1 MIKRR
6 QHIIV
11 LVSIALVLL
20 SMTLLDKKSI
30 NKNTFTC
37 LTTQENFV
45 AGNPITIEF
54 KGFFKNK
61 PQLFVIHSFGK
72 TLLDGVLKNEK
83 IYFNLPK
90 NYTLKTGN
98 VSWFLIENKKKKAK
112 GNFKIL
118 PNNETKTKL
127 ESYLGPPSTLAGDN
141 HFVMFVTIPT
151 DDYDNPKPP
160 NTNVSIKHHFLNAIF
175 TDNEKT
181 KDFIAWKNIYAP
193 KKSGIVLISA
203 SCNEAL
209 TQEFDAVIYPSI
221 AKDFTISY
229 KRNHE
234 FADGNQI
241 TKLTTSI
248 LKDKFG
254 NTVSDGTM
262 VTFVIKNKENAIL
275 KTFGTT
281 IEGIATGQI
290 LHPEKE
296 NKFIVKA
303 FVNGICKSNVIEIA
317 YKSINPTVEFLFSK
331 DNRTI
336 TVGSIK
342 SFMNQIVP
350 DGIKVNLNIY
360 HKDSLVETITKN
372 SNKGKAEFYL
382 STEFYKEKSYHFEIE
397 TLGKTIKT
405 KEINVIDQQ

>member
-1 MIKRR
+1 MIKRKLY
-6 QHIIV
+6 III

-20 SMTLLDKKSI
+20 SVTLLDNKPTT
-30 NKNTFTC
+30 KNTFSC
-37 LTTQENFV
+37 LTTQESFV
-45 AGNPITIEF
+45 AGKPITIEF
-54 KGFFKNK
+54 KGNFANK
-61 PQLFVIHSFGK
+61 PQLFIVHSLGR
-72 TLLDGVLKNEK
+72 TLLDGVLKK
-83 IYFNLPK
+83 DTIQFNLPE
-90 NYTLKTGN
+90 NYTNKTGL
-98 VSWFLIENKKKKAK
+98 VSWFLIENNEEKAK
-112 GNFKIL
+112 GNFQIV
-118 PNNETKTKL
+118 PNDETKTNL

-151 DDYDNPKPP
+151 DDFDNPKLE
-160 NTNVSIKHHFLNAIF
+160 NTNVTIKHQFLNSIAN
-175 TDNEKT
+175 DNEKT
-181 KDFIAWKNIYAP
+181 KDFIAWTTIYAP
-193 KKSGIVLISA
+193 TKSGIVLISA

-209 TQEFDAVIYPSI
+209 TKEFDAVIYPSI
-221 AKDFTISY
+221 ATDFTISY

-241 TKLTTSI
+241 TKLTTST

-262 VTFVIKNKENAIL
+262 VTFIIKNKENAIL

-296 NKFIVKA
+296 QNYTIKA
-303 FVNGICKSNVIEIA
+303 FVNGISKSNSIEIA
-317 YKSINPTVEFLFSK
+317 YKSINPTVEFSFSK

-336 TVGSIK
+336 IVGPIK

-360 HKDSLVETITKN
+360 HKDKLVETITEN

-382 STEFYKEKSYHFEIE
+382 SPEFYKEKSYRFEIE

-405 KEINVIDQQ
+405 KEINVVNQ

>member
-1 MIKRR
+1 MIKRKL
-6 QHIIV
+6 HIII

-20 SMTLLDKKSI
+20 SVTLLDEKSTT
-30 NKNTFTC
+30 KNTFSC
-37 LTTQENFV
+37 ITTQENFV
-45 AGNPITIEF
+45 AGKPIIIEF
-54 KGFFKNK
+54 KGNFANK
-61 PQLFVIHSFGK
+61 PQLFIIHSLGR
-72 TLLDGVLKNEK
+72 TLLDGVLKDDT
-83 IYFNLPK
+83 IQFNLPEIYA
-90 NYTLKTGN
+90 NKTGL
-98 VSWFLIENKKKKAK
+98 VSWFLIENNEEKAK
-112 GNFKIL
+112 GNFQIV
-118 PNNETKTKL
+118 PNDETKTNL
-127 ESYLGPPSTLAGDN
+127 ESYLGPPSTLVGDN

-151 DDYDNPKPP
+151 DDFDNPKLP
-160 NTNVSIKHHFLNAIF
+160 NTDVAIKHQFLNAIA

-193 KKSGIVLISA
+193 RKSGIVLISA

-209 TQEFDAVIYPSI
+209 TKEFDAVIYPSI
-221 AKDFTISY
+221 ATDFTISY

-241 TKLTTSI
+241 TKLTTST
-248 LKDKFG
+248 LKDEFG

-262 VTFVIKNKENAIL
+262 VTFIIKNKENAIL

-296 NKFIVKA
+296 ENYTIKA
-303 FVNGICKSNVIEIA
+303 FVNGISKSNSIEIA
-317 YKSINPTVEFLFSK
+317 YKSINPTVEFSFSK

-336 TVGSIK
+336 IVGPIK

-360 HKDSLVETITKN
+360 HKDKLVETIAEN

-382 STEFYKEKSYHFEIE
+382 SPEFYKEKSYRFEIE
-397 TLGKTIKT
+397 TLGKIIKT
-405 KEINVIDQQ
+405 KEINVVDQ